1 MDKLKIIFIAMLM
14 VVTLFGSISFDAIT
28 EQQWEDFE
36 EFAKKF
42 IEEGN
47 ARRDEKGFPLLT
59 YALTGTWNNNVKL
72 RTAGYNGQMTYIKN
86 NGYYISGGRYL
97 ELGNKWA
104 MDCGTTVLF
113 LLKNTLGLEVL
124 TKDGEPWHV
133 VDIYRDACKGEN
145 SEVFEFVYKDV
156 RVGSID
162 YSKLRKG
169 DVIGYY
175 TSHGNHGMLYLGDG
189 LIAHA
194 NRDMIRSWGN
204 DKISGFQ
211 VNKLNGYFL
220 SGTHV
225 RVYRIKDGVIPE
237 DLVVNGFV
245 TWPDTGETV
254 DLLERPVP
262 EPEPEPVDIEAE
274 NGVVA
279 VEVQEEEPL
288 LIVTDLREKAEEK
301 IESQMTNGITSVS
314 SIINENK
321 MYYGRFQKLWEQ
333 YVKAKLDDVEDA

>member
-1 MDKLKIIFIAMLM
+1 MSKIRKIVLCM
-14 VVTLFGSISFDAIT
+14 VFVLLTAFSTCFAAIT
-28 EQQWEDFE
+28 EQQGEDVA

-42 IEEGN
+42 IEDGN
-47 ARRDEKGFPLLT
+47 NRKDEKGFPLLT
-59 YALTGTWNNNVKL
+59 YALTGSWNKNVAL

-86 NGYYISGGRYL
+86 NGYYYSGGRYL
-97 ELGNKWA
+97 ELGDKWC

-113 LLKNTLGLEVL
+113 LLKNTLGLELL

-133 VDIYRDACKGEN
+133 IDIYYDACKGEN
-145 SEVFEFVYKDV
+145 SEIFEFVYRDV

-162 YSKLRKG
+162 YDKLQKG

-175 TSHGNHGMLYLGDG
+175 TGHGNHGMLYLGDG

-204 DKISGFQ
+204 DKVSGFQ

-237 DLVVNGFV
+237 DLVVNGNV
-245 TWPDTGETV
+245 TWPDTEETV
-254 DLLERPVP
+254 DLLGR
-262 EPEPEPVDIEAE
+262 EPAIS
-274 NGVVA
+274 
-279 VEVQEEEPL
+279 EEEQFIHDDINALNEEITAMESLPFEEQTDEVMIETAAKKEIL
-288 LIVTDLREKAEEK
+288 ERLTNLISTKFV
-301 IESQMTNGITSVS
+301 GIHGPIVP
-314 SIINENK
+314 
-321 MYYGRFQKLWEQ
+321 QDQ
-333 YVKAKLDDVEDA
+333 YVKLQERKIIV

>member
-1 MDKLKIIFIAMLM
+1 MTKLKRLIFVFVIL
-14 VVTLFGSISFDAIT
+14 LSILISSSYAAIT
-28 EQQWEDFE
+28 EQQGIDVA
-36 EFAKKF
+36 EFATKF

-47 ARRDEKGFPLLT
+47 SRRDEKGFPLLT
-59 YALTGTWNNNVKL
+59 YALTGSWNNNVKL

-113 LLKNTLGLEVL
+113 LLKNTLGLELL

-133 VDIYRDACKGEN
+133 IDIYYDACKGDN
-145 SEVFEFVYKDV
+145 SEIFEFVYKDV

-162 YSKLRKG
+162 YSKLQKG

-175 TSHGNHGMLYLGDG
+175 TGHGNHGMLYLGDG
-189 LIAHA
+189 YIAHA

-225 RVYRIKDGVIPE
+225 RVYRIKDGVIPD
-237 DLVVNGFV
+237 DLVVNGKV

-254 DLLERPVP
+254 DLLGR
-262 EPEPEPVDIEAE
+262 EPEISEEEQFIHDDINAIEQ
-274 NGVVA
+274 
-279 VEVQEEEPL
+279 EVQQIESIPEEE
-288 LIVTDLREKAEEK
+288 ITYDVMVEKAVKKEILERLNNLIK
-301 IESQMTNGITSVS
+301 NSKFVDLHGPKYLYQ
-314 SIINENK
+314 
-321 MYYGRFQKLWEQ
+321 Q
-333 YVKAKLDDVEDA
+333 YVKTQEFKTL

>member
-1 MDKLKIIFIAMLM
+1 MDILKKIVIVLVFCITALSSIA
-14 VVTLFGSISFDAIT
+14 FGAIT
-28 EQQWEDFE
+28 EQQGEDVAK
-36 EFAKKF
+36 FAEKF

-47 ARRDEKGFPLLT
+47 ARKDEKGFPLLT

-97 ELGNKWA
+97 ELGDKWA

-113 LLKNTLGLEVL
+113 LLKNTLGLELL

-133 VDIYRDACKGEN
+133 IDIYRDACKGED
-145 SEVFEFVYKDV
+145 SEVFEFVYKDIS
-156 RVGSID
+156 VGRID
-162 YSKLRKG
+162 YSKLQKG

-189 LIAHA
+189 YIAHA

-204 DKISGFQ
+204 NKISGFQ

-254 DLLERPVP
+254 DLLERPVI
-262 EPEPEPVDIEAE
+262 EEKEEEDIDSVIVDE
-274 NGVVA
+274 N
-279 VEVQEEEPL
+279 EPL
-288 LIVTDLREKAEEK
+288 LIVTDLREKAEQEIEEK
-301 IESQMTNGITSVS
+301 MANGGIAESA
-314 SIINENK
+314 IIRENRP
-321 MYYGRFQKLWEQ
+321 YYGRFQKLWEQ
-333 YVKAKLDDVEDA
+333 YVKAQIETPVVDA